1 MAVRKQGGLI
11 ETFKANVNVIDR
23 CVAKIKE
30 VEPNSLA
37 DKILQITLKTDPYL
51 KFEMDGYD
59 YITDGNGNFSSVAFA
74 GTTTPE
80 IRDLRFPSDTGK
92 DIVVRFLY

>member
-1 MAVRKQGGLI
+1 MVRKQGGLI
-11 ETFKANVNVIDR
+11 ETFRANENVIER

-37 DKILQITLKTDPYL
+37 DKILQIILKTEPYT
-51 KFEMDGYD
+51 KFEMDGFD
-59 YITDGNGNFSSVAFA
+59 YITDGNGNFSSVAFS

-80 IRDLRFPSDTGK
+80 IRDLRFPTGTGK
-92 DIVVRFLY
+92 DIVVRFIY

>member
-1 MAVRKQGGLI
+1 MVRKQGGLI

-23 CVAKIKE
+23 CIERIRE

-37 DKILQITLKTDPYL
+37 DKILQVTIKADAYT

-80 IRDLRFPSDTGK
+80 IRDLRFPSDTGR
-92 DIVVRFLY
+92 DIVVRFIY